1 MVGGCF
7 SIIDVNKFSCFRAVF
22 KNEKIST
29 VIHSKE
35 VHMPIFSI
43 HRCLN
48 VSQLDFCRWTNSS
61 WPIAT
66 CWSPTWTDWSVKRSR
81 RLKKPLSRKCASD
94 QEAPSLVPLLSSV
107 ASVDVK
113 LSFSASFNCLLL
125 RTALTFYQFWA
136 VINPCLCAGCLNY
149 PVSGQWS
156 DMQGL
161 LRLAS
166 MTSSCFCVV
175 LFLSK
180 PISLSGLSLTNQ
192 EYA

>member
-1 MVGGCF
+1 MYHNL
-7 SIIDVNKFSCFRAVF
+7 I
-22 KNEKIST
+22 
-29 VIHSKE
+29 
-35 VHMPIFSI
+35 
-43 HRCLN
+43 
-48 VSQLDFCRWTNSS
+48 CRWTNSS

-156 DMQGL
+156 DMQGPP
-161 LRLAS
+161 RPVS
-166 MTSSCFCVV
+166 MTTSCFCVV
-175 LFLSK
+175 LFFVPTHQSIRTLTDQPRICLGWMCQAHLSARM
-180 PISLSGLSLTNQ
+180 LLETNLVNLNDSVQ
-192 EYA
+192 MSR